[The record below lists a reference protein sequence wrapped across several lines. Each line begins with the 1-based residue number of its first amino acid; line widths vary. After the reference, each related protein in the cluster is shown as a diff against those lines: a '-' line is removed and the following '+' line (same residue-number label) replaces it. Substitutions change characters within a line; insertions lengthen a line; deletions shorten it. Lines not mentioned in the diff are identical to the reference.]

1 MLNGNAGIQ
10 NPFVL
15 FCAGEDSGD
24 CIGESLIR
32 ESWTGKFDFVGAG
45 GPRMQS
51 AGLKSLVDYETLPVS
66 GFGDV
71 LPKYLRLR
79 QSYDILQ
86 KALKDSRCLGLVAID
101 YPGFNMKLVRLAGQL
116 NKPSLYVAPPQ
127 VWAWKAKRA
136 KILASIPKTKLA
148 VFFEFEKDPYQREG
162 GKVSLLQHPFV
173 EVSKFAAKK
182 QTDSTV
188 ANELQKKTILLLPG
202 SREKQ
207 ALRNVP
213 VLLKIAEC
221 VPSQNFTVV
230 AARSRLLPKI
240 QESVRRYF
248 KGRVPA
254 WLQIVTAPADGIE
267 RSLLY
272 RNSKSAITA
281 PGTAT
286 LELALSGCPFI
297 VCTKPDSLT
306 YCLGKRFVKTQNFAL
321 PNIILQE
328 RVYAEFI
335 QSRWTD
341 SLYKKA
347 AEALENADSA
357 DQSKLWESLSQ
368 GQTSA
373 QLMSEFLAQFL

>member
-1 MLNGNAGIQ
+1 MLNGNADIQ

-32 ESWTGKFDFVGAG
+32 ESRTGKFDFVGAG

-86 KALKDSRCLGLVAID
+86 KALEDSRCLGLVAID

-188 ANELQKKTILLLPG
+188 ANELRKKTILLLPG

-248 KGRVPA
+248 KGRAPA

-347 AEALENADSA
+347 AEALENANSA
-357 DQSKLWESLSQ
+357 AQSKLWESLSQ